1 MDIYERI
8 KLVIR
13 WLIGQ
18 RIASNQEEIGRLLG
32 YKNKSSFSQVVNGK
46 VELPRDFIDRLCSLH
61 ENINNIWIETGKE
74 DMLIGLSIKKDE
86 ATLIE
91 NPNIIMAPLVSQYA
105 YAGYLSGFADPEYME
120 TLPKVPMFVDHES
133 KGKYV
138 VFEVRGDSMEEDSR
152 DGIFEGD
159 RLYCRLIKKD
169 LWGYKLHIKQ
179 WDFVIVHETDGILIK
194 RITAHNVESGD
205 ITIHSLNPQYPDKV
219 LNLRE
224 VSQLF
229 NVVEI
234 TRGKRR

>member
-1 MDIYERI
+1 MSVKERI
-8 KLVIR
+8 KQFI
-13 WLIGQ
+13 
-18 RIASNQEEIGRLLG
+18 E
-32 YKNKSSFSQVVNGK
+32 YKN
-46 VELPRDFIDRLCSLH
+46 
-61 ENINNIWIETGKE
+61 
-74 DMLIGLSIKKDE
+74 LSIRGFSEIIGVSSGYITSMRKSIQPDKLESIALHFPELNIQWLLTGDGVMLNTEQKSTDE

-194 RITAHNVESGD
+194 RITVHNVESGD